1 VILQRERIFM
11 TRIDLHMHSTAS
23 DGVLSPTEVVQLA
36 KECGLTTIAL
46 TDHDTTSGWEEA
58 MTAGRELSVEVL
70 GGFEINSETDLGHI
84 DFLVYGA
91 RAENAA
97 LQDFLL
103 TIRDARV
110 GRAKGMVNKLAELG
124 MPLEWERVLY
134 SAGDAQSIARP
145 HVARALVEAG
155 YVSSTQEAFD
165 KYLND
170 QGPAYVHRLE
180 VKPQEVIDTIHQAG
194 GVIILSSPEHS
205 KTTPLTPTLAA
216 LGLDGI
222 EVYYFDHTAEK
233 KAELLELARQY
244 NLIVTG
250 GSDFHGDK
258 THSVL
263 GSVYVPPEV
272 LIQLKERI
280 AARQA

>member
-1 VILQRERIFM
+1 M
-11 TRIDLHMHSTAS
+11 TRIDLHLHSTAS
-23 DGVLSPTEVVQLA
+23 DGVFPPAEVVRLA
-36 KECGLTTIAL
+36 RERGLTTIAL
-46 TDHDTTSGWEEA
+46 TDHDTSAGWEEA
-58 MTAGRELSVEVL
+58 FAAGRELGVEVI
-70 GGFEINSETDLGHI
+70 GGFEINSETNLGHI

-91 RAENAA
+91 DAHNAA

-110 GRAKGMVNKLAELG
+110 GRARGMVQKLAELG
-124 MPLEWERVLY
+124 MPIEWERVLHF
-134 SAGDAQSIARP
+134 AGDAQSIARP

-155 YVSSTQEAFD
+155 YVASTQEAFD

-180 VKPQEVIDTIHQAG
+180 IKPQDVIDTVHQAG
-194 GVIILSSPEHS
+194 GVIVLSSPAHS
-205 KTTPLTPTLAA
+205 RTTHLTSTLAA

-222 EVYYFDHTAEK
+222 EVYYFDHTDEMK
-233 KAELLELARQY
+233 VELLALSQQH

-258 THSVL
+258 THAEL
-263 GSVYVPPEV
+263 GSVEVPAEV
-272 LIQLKERI
+272 LLKLKERI
-280 AARQA
+280 AARATTP